1 MRVAFVTDTYLPEVN
16 GVTTV
21 LRMIRQSLAARG
33 HDLLFVAPDYPD
45 AAGWD
50 DRVIRRASIPCP
62 RYPAVRLSSPFGP
75 DVFRAL
81 DRFDPELVH
90 VVTEGPLGAIG
101 RRYALRRARPL
112 VTSFHTDFPRYAA
125 RYLGPWAERV
135 ARRYLRRFHAP
146 AVLTQTPSAA
156 SRADL
161 IGLGLSRA
169 VVWGRGVESARF
181 TPARRSE
188 QRRAALGATG
198 RVLVLHVGRLAV
210 EKDPD
215 VLVDAFQRT
224 RAAVGNDA
232 LFCIAGDGPR
242 APVLRRALPFAR
254 HFGFLPR
261 DVLADLYADADLF
274 VFPSPTETCGLV
286 TLEAMASA
294 LPVISADRGGV
305 LENMRD
311 GINGVVAAAGNG
323 RSFADATV
331 TLIGDVRQRTAM
343 GQAARAFAV
352 GRDWA
357 REIGELERMYR
368 EVTSA
373 VPTCWPECQLA
384 RTPAGPL
391 GSDRLAPISGIAPG
405 DTHHRRSDTLHSR

>member
-1 MRVAFVTDTYLPEVN
+1 VRIAFVTDTYLPEVN

-33 HDLLFVAPDYPD
+33 HEVLFLAPAYPD
-45 AAGWD
+45 PTAED
-50 DRVIRRASIPCP
+50 DRVIRRPSMPCP

-81 DRFDPELVH
+81 DRFEPELVH

-101 RRYALRRARPL
+101 RRYALRRGRPL

-125 RYLGPWAERV
+125 RYLGSWAQRV

-156 SRADL
+156 SRAEL
-161 IGLGLSRA
+161 VALGLAHA
-169 VVWGRGVESARF
+169 VVWGRGVESDRF
-181 TPARRSE
+181 TPVRRSAARR
-188 QRRAALGATG
+188 ADLGAAD
-198 RVLVLHVGRLAV
+198 RVIVLHVGRLAV
-210 EKDPD
+210 EKDPE
-215 VLVDAFQRT
+215 VLVEAFS
-224 RAAVGNDA
+224 RAQEAVGPQA
-232 LFCIAGDGPR
+232 LFCVAGDGPR
-242 APVLRRALPFAR
+242 GPGLRRALPFAR
-254 HFGFLPR
+254 HFGFLAR

-294 LPVISADRGGV
+294 LPVISADHGGV

-311 GINGVVAAAGNG
+311 GINGMVVATGDG
-323 RSFADATV
+323 RQFADAIV
-331 TLIGDVRQRTAM
+331 TLIRDTRQRAAM

-352 GRDWA
+352 GRDWS
-357 REIGELERMYR
+357 REMSELERMYAEAVGCWSSAAPPVDER
-368 EVTSA
+368 QHSEIEPFRTSQQ
-373 VPTCWPECQLA
+373 PTSNSLQQGVDSCPP
-384 RTPAGPL
+384 RPALP
-391 GSDRLAPISGIAPG
+391 
-405 DTHHRRSDTLHSR
+405 

>member
-1 MRVAFVTDTYLPEVN
+1 VRIAFVTDTYLPEVN

-33 HDLLFVAPDYPD
+33 HDLLFLAPAYPD
-45 AAGWD
+45 GEAED
-50 DRVIRRASIPCP
+50 DRVVRRRSVPCP

-101 RRYALRRARPL
+101 RRYAIRRARPL

-125 RYLGPWAERV
+125 RYLGAWAEKV

-156 SRADL
+156 SRDELVA
-161 IGLGLSRA
+161 LGLPHP
-169 VVWGRGVESARF
+169 VVWGRGVESDRF
-181 TPARRSE
+181 TPARRSSA
-188 QRRAALGATG
+188 RRQALGAAD
-198 RVLVLHVGRLAV
+198 RVIVLHVGRLAV

-215 VLVDAFQRT
+215 VLVEAFRL
-224 RAAVGNDA
+224 AHDIVGSEA
-232 LFCIAGDGPR
+232 LFCVAGDGPR
-242 APVLRRALPFAR
+242 APALRRALPFAR
-254 HFGFLPR
+254 HFGFLAR

-294 LPVISADRGGV
+294 LPVVSADRGGV

-311 GINGVVAAAGNG
+311 GINGMVVPAGDG
-323 RSFADATV
+323 RRFADAIV
-331 TLIGDVRQRTAM
+331 ALIRDVRQRVAM

-352 GRDWA
+352 GRDWD
-357 REIGELERMYR
+357 REISELERMYR
-368 EVTSA
+368 EAIADRLSA
-373 VPTCWPECQLA
+373 VGHPMHWKA
-384 RTPAGPL
+384 TPPRGEALRDGPIAG
-391 GSDRLAPISGIAPG
+391 R
-405 DTHHRRSDTLHSR
+405 